1 MLMRLYLLGN
11 LPFFKIHVNHFMA
24 WDNSPWP
31 MLPQNACCGWGA
43 WCHSLSF
50 ETFPFGALFL
60 PPSDL
65 CQKLSLSLLY
75 SNTTFLQNSSEWSSL
90 ITGPRLNSSPLKAK
104 NPGIFHGSATT
115 FQNEA
120 AGQNWKWCSVLDM
133 SGGESKD
140 HCSKEQYYI
149 GT

>member
-1 MLMRLYLLGN
+1 MLMKLYICMEICLSSRFMSIDLWLGMTHLVPRL
-11 LPFFKIHVNHFMA
+11 
-24 WDNSPWP
+24 S
-31 MLPQNACCGWGA
+31 QNACCGWGA

-60 PPSDL
+60 LPSDL

-75 SNTTFLQNSSEWSSL
+75 FNTTFLHNSSEWSSL

-115 FQNEA
+115 FRMKQLGKTGNDA
-120 AGQNWKWCSVLDM
+120 QLWICLVVKVKTTAVKKN
-133 SGGESKD
+133 
-140 HCSKEQYYI
+140 I
-149 GT
+149 I